1 MTGNERRKQKR
12 YLKRVARRKRKREEC
27 VGKYDDIE
35 RVIHPDSLYD
45 AFRKCEQNVGWK
57 ASTQKCHYD
66 LLFEI
71 SGSYES
77 LSLRRSVHRGYVCFD
92 RMERGK
98 KRHITSV
105 HITERYV
112 QRSLCDNALSPICTR
127 SIVYSNCASVQ
138 GAGIA
143 RAEEVLI
150 KQLRRYYRQFGTD
163 GYIVFFDV
171 SGFFD
176 SIVHNNVIADIS
188 NLIEDTDII
197 RLYAQF
203 TRNFDTIREKEHK
216 GCGLGLGS
224 QVSQTSGVMA
234 PNFADHFLAECMPLS
249 YGNTRFMDDSYVI
262 VRDKRSA
269 LLVVMIVT
277 LLYRSVGLTL
287 NQKKTRIQPLNKPF
301 TWLKRKVILRDS
313 GKIIITITHATVTR
327 ERERLRLHKYYL
339 LEGKMT
345 QHEIKEQYLSFRRQN
360 ERYDCSKTL
369 WRIDL
374 YYQKVF
380 SEYPKMMLT
389 KEDKKKKKRRS
400 KIMTKTELLM
410 KKHPDHVIITLEGMF
425 YNAHGISAH
434 ILSAIAGY
442 KLRRNGNSVRCG
454 FPQQSLPRVEKLFY
468 KARISYV
475 IYSGELM
482 EAHEDFPNNEY
493 HTVLN
498 FLKVTPG
505 SSPEISSDNN
515 SMTLQGNVSFNQSAP
530 VTTSYYQNRGIA
542 ISSMSQQRED
552 PIIEFLTNLE
562 NGKNPFFGGC
572 SSSLDLNDREVQ
584 QYFHEIKIRLSKSK
598 IEKWDW

>member
-1 MTGNERRKQKR
+1 
-12 YLKRVARRKRKREEC
+12 
-27 VGKYDDIE
+27 
-35 RVIHPDSLYD
+35 
-45 AFRKCEQNVGWK
+45 
-57 ASTQKCHYD
+57 
-66 LLFEI
+66 
-71 SGSYES
+71 
-77 LSLRRSVHRGYVCFD
+77 
-92 RMERGK
+92 
-98 KRHITSV
+98 
-105 HITERYV
+105 
-112 QRSLCDNALSPICTR
+112 
-127 SIVYSNCASVQ
+127 
-138 GAGIA
+138 
-143 RAEEVLI
+143 
-150 KQLRRYYRQFGTD
+150 
-163 GYIVFFDV
+163 
-171 SGFFD
+171 
-176 SIVHNNVIADIS
+176 
-188 NLIEDTDII
+188 
-197 RLYAQF
+197 
-203 TRNFDTIREKEHK
+203 
-216 GCGLGLGS
+216 
-224 QVSQTSGVMA
+224 
-234 PNFADHFLAECMPLS
+234 
-249 YGNTRFMDDSYVI
+249 
-262 VRDKRSA
+262 
-269 LLVVMIVT
+269 
-277 LLYRSVGLTL
+277 
-287 NQKKTRIQPLNKPF
+287 
-301 TWLKRKVILRDS
+301 
-313 GKIIITITHATVTR
+313 
-327 ERERLRLHKYYL
+327 
-339 LEGKMT
+339 
-345 QHEIKEQYLSFRRQN
+345 
-360 ERYDCSKTL
+360 
-369 WRIDL
+369 
-374 YYQKVF
+374 
-380 SEYPKMMLT
+380 
-389 KEDKKKKKRRS
+389 
-400 KIMTKTELLM
+400 MTKTELLM